1 MSLTMS
7 LTLIIIVLTVGVS
20 LIAFRDHGLMERLIL
35 WPPAIARDRQYY
47 RLVTYGLIHGD
58 GAHLLFNMVTLYF
71 FGQAMEPFFA
81 RFIGEVGYVLFYVG
95 GLVVS
100 ILPSYLANRNNPNY
114 RSLGASGAVSAVLFA
129 FILIQPWAMLFV
141 FFIPAPA
148 ILFAAAYIA
157 YSIWAERRNRD
168 NINHSAHLWG
178 AAYGVIFMIVMEP
191 RVLGLFW
198 DQLTNP
204 SWAG

>member
-1 MSLTMS
+1 MS

-20 LIAFRDHGLMERLIL
+20 LIAFRDRGLMERLIL

-47 RLVTYGLIHGD
+47 RLVSYGLIHGD

-81 RFIGEVGYVLFYVG
+81 RFIGDAGYVLFYVG

-100 ILPSYLANRNNPNY
+100 ILPSYLANWNNPDY

-129 FILIQPWAMLFV
+129 FILVAPWETLLI

-148 ILFAAAYIA
+148 ILFAVAYVA
-157 YSIWAERRNRD
+157 YSIWAERRSRD

-178 AAYGVIFMIVMEP
+178 AAYGVIFMVVMEP

-198 DQLTNP
+198 RQLSNP
-204 SWAG
+204 GWAG